1 MDKAQDVIRRY
12 SELQTIRKDYE
23 SLWQDIIDYV
33 CPRRYNIDGTKAKG
47 KKVGELMFD
56 TTGPE
61 ALNTLAAGLYGYLV
75 SPNLRWFRLKL
86 NRYGLDDIPEVAAWL
101 EACEE
106 VMYWSFGRSNF
117 YSEIYEYFQD
127 GGSIGTATIYSERDL
142 TEGKTVFTT
151 LNPGQVFISCNRYGL
166 VDTVFRRYKL
176 TARKA
181 LQEFKDGKLPDAVKQ
196 QAEKEKDSETEYVHA
211 VFPRSD
217 VEMYRDGRDYKPTMG
232 VKGMPFE
239 SVTVC
244 SNGNVLVK
252 ESGYRQNPYAVW
264 RWRVNSEEDYGRS
277 PASDAIVDVLGGNQ
291 MARTLLIAGQLAV
304 EPPLNVPEEL
314 RGKVRIRPRGYN
326 YYDDRD
332 RVISPIQ
339 GLLDRYPIGT
349 DQEKDKRRAIKTH
362 FMTDF
367 FTLLSQAAME
377 GRELTV
383 PQVMEMQGEK
393 AAMLGPIIG
402 RLAAECLNP
411 IIDRVFELEAEA
423 GNMPP
428 PPDILM
434 QYGGQAIEVDY
445 MGPLAQAQKR
455 LFKTQGVSQSISAI
469 SPIAQVRPEVLDI
482 VDFDEVTR
490 EILEANGMPTK
501 TIRPTAKV
509 DEIRKARQQQQ
520 QAQEQAAMLQQVA
533 QNLPGLTKDV
543 EPDSVLAK
551 VAGAQQ

>member
-1 MDKAQDVIRRY
+1 MDKAKDIMQRY
-12 SELQTIRKDYE
+12 GELEAIRKDYE
-23 SLWQDIIDYV
+23 GLWQYIIDYV
-33 CPRRYNIDGTKAKG
+33 CPRRYNIDGTKSKG
-47 KKVGELMFD
+47 IKVGESMFD
-56 TTGPE
+56 STGPE
-61 ALNTLAAGLYGYLV
+61 SLNVLAAGLYGYLV

-127 GGSIGTATIYSERDL
+127 GGSIGTATIYSERDEM
-142 TEGKTVFTT
+142 EGKTVFAT

-166 VDTVFRRYKL
+166 VDTVFRKFKL
-176 TARKA
+176 SARKA
-181 LQEFKDGKLPDAVKQ
+181 VQQYEKGSLPDSVQRNADTKGSEDQ
-196 QAEKEKDSETEYVHA
+196 ETEYIHA

-217 VEMYRDGRDYKPTMG
+217 VEMYREGKEYRPTLG

-244 SNGNVLVK
+244 DNKVVK
-252 ESGYRQNPYAVW
+252 ESGYRLNPFAVW

-277 PASDAIVDVLGGNQ
+277 PASDAIVDVLGANQ
-291 MARTLLIAGQLAV
+291 MERTLLNAAHRAV
-304 EPPLNVPEEL
+304 EPPLMVPEEL
-314 RGKVRIRPRGYN
+314 RGKVRIKPGGMN
-326 YYDDRD
+326 YYEDSSKHI
-332 RVISPIQ
+332 VPIQ
-339 GLLDRYPIGT
+339 GLLDRYPIGL
-349 DQEKDKRRAIKTH
+349 DKEQDKRRAIKAH

-411 IIDRVFELEAEA
+411 IIDRVFQLESEA

-455 LFKTQGVSQSISAI
+455 LFKTQGVSQSIAAI
-469 SPIAQVRPEVLDI
+469 TPLAGVKPEILDI
-482 VDFDEVTR
+482 IDFDETAR

-501 TIRPTAKV
+501 TIRPPAKV
-509 DEIRKARQQQQ
+509 EEIRKARAEQQQ
-520 QAQEQAAMLQQVA
+520 QAEQAATLDRVA
-533 QNLPGLTKDV
+533 QHLPGLTKGI
-543 EPDSVLAK
+543 EPDSILAK

>member
-1 MDKAQDVIRRY
+1 MDKAQEITQRY
-12 SELQTIRKDYE
+12 KELETIRKDYE
-23 SLWQDIIDYV
+23 SLWQYIIDYV
-33 CPRRYNIDGTKAKG
+33 CPRRYNIDGTKSKG
-47 KKVGELMFD
+47 LKVGEMMFD
-56 TTGPE
+56 STGPE
-61 ALNTLAAGLYGYLV
+61 SLNVLAAGLYGYLV

-86 NRYGLDDIPEVAAWL
+86 NRYGLDDIPEVASWL

-127 GGSIGTATIYSERDL
+127 GGSIGTATIYSERD
-142 TEGKTVFTT
+142 EVEQKNVFST

-166 VDTVFRRYKL
+166 VDTVFRKFKL

-181 LQEFKDGKLPDAVKQ
+181 LQEYDKAKLPDNIQ
-196 QAEKEKDSETEYVHA
+196 RQATTKGSEDQETEYIHA

-217 VEMYRDGRDYKPTMG
+217 VEMYREGREWRPTLG

-239 SVTVC
+239 SITVC
-244 SNGNVLVK
+244 DNKIVK
-252 ESGYRQNPYAVW
+252 ESGYRLNPFAVW

-277 PASDAIVDVLGGNQ
+277 PASDAIVDVLGANQ
-291 MARTLLIAGQLAV
+291 MERTLLNAAHRAV
-304 EPPLNVPEEL
+304 DPPLMAPESL
-314 RGKVRIRPRGYN
+314 RGKVRIKPGGMN
-326 YYDDRD
+326 YYEDYNQR
-332 RVISPIQ
+332 IYPIE
-339 GLLDRYPIGT
+339 GLLDRYPIGL
-349 DQEKDKRRAIKTH
+349 DKEKDKRRAIKAH

-367 FTLLSQAAME
+367 FTLLSSAAME

-411 IIDRVFELEAEA
+411 IIDRVYQLESEA

-428 PPDILM
+428 PPEILR
-434 QYGGQAIEVDY
+434 QFGGQAIEVDY

-469 SPIAQVRPEVLDI
+469 APLAQVKPNVLDI
-482 VDFDEVTR
+482 IDFDKTAR

-501 TIRPTAKV
+501 TIRPPAKV
-509 DEIRKARQQQQ
+509 EEIRKAEAEQQQKMN
-520 QAQEQAAMLQQVA
+520 QAATMDRVA
-533 QNLPGLTKDV
+533 EHLPALTKGVD
-543 EPDSVLAK
+543 PSSVLAQ
-551 VAGAQQ
+551 VIGAQQ